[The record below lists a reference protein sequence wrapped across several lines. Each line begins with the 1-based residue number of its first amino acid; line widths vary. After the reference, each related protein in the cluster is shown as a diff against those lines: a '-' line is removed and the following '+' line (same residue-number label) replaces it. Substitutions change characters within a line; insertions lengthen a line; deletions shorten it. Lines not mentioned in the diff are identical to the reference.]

1 MMRDRQA
8 KGQSEVGERQTGR
21 RKERMRDRADEGQ
34 GEADADRVD
43 ERQTGRRTEQ
53 MRNRADRMRNR
64 DLLE

>member
-1 MMRDRQA
+1 
-8 KGQSEVGERQTGR
+8 
-21 RKERMRDRADEGQ
+21 MRDRADERQ

-43 ERQTGRRTEQ
+43 ERQTGRGTEQ